1 MRSSICFLWVA
12 LGVSAVPAT
21 GQDEPAAGDSFQF
34 VCSSEREPAGV
45 SARSIM
51 APPEETWERRTD
63 VQGVRAPADC
73 WVWSR
78 ACPPRLLAPGEDAAA
93 ACRVAGDS
101 FTPLTIRVYAPR
113 GSADGP
119 GVGDAPS
126 NQLRVTAAPAAMWRQ
141 VPRRLLPTTATMSD
155 SLSLPRDGEP
165 LRVQARSERL
175 ASTWRDVTLDEDSV
189 ELELG
194 PAARFTGRVT
204 ADGAPLGGARVWL
217 ARDHRA
223 RGAAQPAEPLGF
235 ELTDETGGFALT
247 VSEAELSAVI
257 VSSTSRT
264 AATFERFSEVPAVVE
279 LSPGLT
285 VSGQAVDSEG
295 QPIAGARLKGL
306 SWVPGEI
313 PVMQRLAGVSGPD
326 GRFLLGGFS
335 KGAVSLQTDGGDL
348 EFSRRFDL
356 EDSVDLGTIVL
367 MAPDSAWI
375 QVVNAARGTAIPGA
389 VVRLG
394 DGSRV
399 VADERGMASVSP
411 RFGRSVMIFARG
423 YLHAQF
429 EIAEGAGRTVEEP
442 LLLGLEPAFTVEGV
456 YVAADGQTPAA
467 GGSLEASR
475 PMANGSASRFGS
487 VAADGSFYMDLE
499 PGTYTLELSAANA
512 GRKRLEVSGSAG
524 EARDLGVVV
533 APASAWVSGTVVNP
547 EYAPVAGASVSY
559 ARPSE
564 FGQMMARALGRVAT
578 VTTDVDGRFELH
590 GLEPGAATLR
600 VETEGYAPLE
610 FDVEALA
617 VEWVDAGFVE
627 LSRGRRVA
635 VRSDVGRGVVGLDPG
650 GKGQPQDLITAD
662 LVEGE
667 ALLDLVPAGPFVV
680 RVSSEGV
687 TLCEKDVDDA
697 AGDVSVTCDGSAV
710 AVTGR
715 VAMAGQP
722 ASGSLLWSA
731 KANSAS
737 PSGGGI
743 IRGAGPLARTVSVVP
758 TGWQELRAELDQDG
772 RYLLDAVLPGEWKVR
787 WMTSDGAWQEARDVT
802 VPEGPGD
809 EITLDF
815 DYGGVSIEGVVTD
828 AEGAPVQHATID
840 VFPRRSAVVS
850 GPDGRFQIRDL
861 APGAYQLRA
870 RFQHD
875 RSDLVDVEL
884 RDYADRQTVH
894 LELRENPPNDELV
907 IRLAGGGSGF
917 CFVEMEGSSQ
927 RVPRIDGGVATVRFP
942 PPLADRVRIACQA
955 DGRWILTGWQDLERA
970 LERGVDFDPFESDS
984 SIVLEG
990 DPSTVAVQVTGPGGW
1005 DLGKLRLWFG
1015 GATAYSVGETISNL
1029 PVGEYTLRW
1038 GNQIRTVWT
1047 ERRRAA
1053 EVEIEN

>member
-1 MRSSICFLWVA
+1 MRSSICLLWVV
-12 LGVSAVPAT
+12 LGVLAVPAT

-34 VCSSEREPAGV
+34 VCSSEREPAGASV
-45 SARSIM
+45 RSIM

-73 WVWSR
+73 WAWSR

-93 ACRVAGDS
+93 ACRSAGGS
-101 FTPLTIRVYAPR
+101 FTPLTIRVDGSR
-113 GSADGP
+113 GSGDGP
-119 GVGDAPS
+119 GVGEDVAS
-126 NQLRVTAAPAAMWRQ
+126 ELQVTAAPAAMWRQ
-141 VPRRLLPTTATMSD
+141 VPRHLLPTTRTMSD

-165 LRVQARSERL
+165 LRVQVRSEQL
-175 ASTWRDVTLDEDSV
+175 ASIWRDVPADEDTV
-189 ELELG
+189 ELELR

-204 ADGAPLGGARVWL
+204 ADGAPLAGARVWL
-217 ARDHRA
+217 ARDRGA

-235 ELTDETGGFALT
+235 EMTDEAGGFALT
-247 VSEAELSAVI
+247 VSEADRSSVI

-264 AATFERFSEVPAVVE
+264 AATFARFSEVPAVVE
-279 LSPGLT
+279 LNPGLS
-285 VSGQAVDSEG
+285 VSGQAVDVEG
-295 QPIAGARLKGL
+295 QPIAGARLQGL

-399 VADERGMASVSP
+399 VADERGMASVVP
-411 RFGRSVMIFARG
+411 RFGRSVMIFAKG
-423 YLHAQF
+423 YLRAQF
-429 EIAEGAGRTVEEP
+429 EIVEGAGRTVEDP

-456 YVAADGQTPAA
+456 FVAADGQTPAA

-475 PMANGSASRFGS
+475 PMANGSARRFGS
-487 VAADGSFYMDLE
+487 VAADGSFYLDLE
-499 PGTYTLELSAANA
+499 PGSYTLELSAANA
-512 GRKRLEVSGSAG
+512 GRRALEVSGSPG
-524 EARDLGVVV
+524 EVRDLGIVV

-547 EYAPVAGASVSY
+547 DHAPVAGASVSY

-564 FGQMMARALGRVAT
+564 FGQMMVRALGRVAT
-578 VTTDVDGRFELH
+578 VTTDVEGRFELH
-590 GLEPGAATLR
+590 GLELGSATLR
-600 VETEGYAPLE
+600 VEAEEYASFE
-610 FDVEALA
+610 FEVEALA

-627 LSRGRRVA
+627 LSRGRRVT

-650 GKGQPQDLITAD
+650 GKGQPQDLISAD

-667 ALLDLVPAGPFVV
+667 ALLELVPEGPFVV
-680 RVSSEGV
+680 RVSREGV
-687 TLCEKDVDDA
+687 TVCEKEVEDA
-697 AGDVSVTCDGSAV
+697 KGDVAVTCDGSAV

-715 VAMAGQP
+715 VTMAGRP
-722 ASGSLLWSA
+722 TAGSLLWSA

-737 PSGGGI
+737 PGGFIRSGF
-743 IRGAGPLARTVSVVP
+743 GALARTVGVGP
-758 TGWQELRAELDQDG
+758 TGWQELNAELDEDG
-772 RYLLDAVLPGEWKVR
+772 YYHLEAVLPGEWKVR
-787 WMTSDGAWQEARDVT
+787 WITSDGAWQEPRDIS
-802 VPEGPGD
+802 VPEGAGD
-809 EITLDF
+809 EITLNF
-815 DYGGVSIEGVVTD
+815 DYGGVSIEGVVAD
-828 AEGAPVQHATID
+828 SEGGPVQHATVD
-840 VFPRRSAVVS
+840 VFPQRSAVVT
-850 GPDGRFQIRDL
+850 GPDGGFQIRDL

-870 RFQHD
+870 RFRHD

-884 RDYADRQTVH
+884 RDYDDRQTVH

-907 IRLAGGGSGF
+907 IRLAGGGNGF
-917 CFVEMEGSSQ
+917 CFVEMEGSGQ
-927 RVPRIDGGVATVRFP
+927 RVPRIDGGVATVRLP
-942 PPLADRVRIACQA
+942 PPLSDRVRVACQA

-1029 PVGEYTLRW
+1029 PEGEYTLRW
-1038 GNQIRTVWT
+1038 GNQVRTVWT

-1053 EVEIEN
+1053 EVEIEE